1 MPSKKYKWVKKSL
14 YACIMWLCLLH
25 CESNFSLMCPFFIFS
40 KFKIITL
47 LSINI
52 FPKPSMLKKYK
63 YVLSSSSST
72 LKKYYTTYNKIL
84 HHQMEESGTKKYS
97 LNLLLNFLTKKI
109 HKKNTKIPHTTN
121 TKIQYINQ
129 SIFLLWKRAWLKVT
143 NHTTTIF

>member
-1 MPSKKYKWVKKSL
+1 MTWFVWRNKINSHPLPLLLDNSIIMKKFFYHFYLSNIILPSKQDKWVKKSL

-25 CESNFSLMCPFFIFS
+25 CESNFSLCPFFIFS

-72 LKKYYTTYNKIL
+72 LKKYYY
-84 HHQMEESGTKKYS
+84 
-97 LNLLLNFLTKKI
+97 
-109 HKKNTKIPHTTN
+109 
-121 TKIQYINQ
+121 IQYNTT
-129 SIFLLWKRAWLKVT
+129 SSNGRKWNKKVLS
-143 NHTTTIF
+143 